1 VAAQPAL
8 HAGPPA
14 RRNGR
19 GGLGANVVS
28 KGPNDAAAACAIP
41 WHPLPPCNMQCGA
54 HSFHAA
60 AHTYLDG
67 ISKAGPPSIE
77 SAMPRAREAV
87 RFSPS
92 TWLPVAV
99 TRPASRTGSEYTS
112 YQKPGVDG
120 RPAPA
125 TWQTSSSQQLH
136 ARHGWSAQQC
146 ASPAHRDLAVVVLR
160 ASKISLR
167 PCRSAVD
174 VPRLTPSTAAGGG
187 RSACECEALAT
198 AANTGWVVH
207 EDQHAR
213 CIQQSKKT
221 AALCYSMPQE
231 CCLPHTA
238 PLT

>member
-1 VAAQPAL
+1 MAAQPAL

-41 WHPLPPCNMQCGA
+41 RHPLPPCNMQCGA

-99 TRPASRTGSEYTS
+99 NRPAGQAQSTQATRNLGLMAD
-112 YQKPGVDG
+112 QLQPHG

-125 TWQTSSSQQLH
+125 NNCMPGMGGQLSN
-136 ARHGWSAQQC
+136 A
-146 ASPAHRDLAVVVLR
+146 P
-160 ASKISLR
+160 
-167 PCRSAVD
+167 
-174 VPRLTPSTAAGGG
+174 
-187 RSACECEALAT
+187 
-198 AANTGWVVH
+198 
-207 EDQHAR
+207 
-213 CIQQSKKT
+213 
-221 AALCYSMPQE
+221 
-231 CCLPHTA
+231 A
-238 PLT
+238 PLTATWQLWCCARPKSR